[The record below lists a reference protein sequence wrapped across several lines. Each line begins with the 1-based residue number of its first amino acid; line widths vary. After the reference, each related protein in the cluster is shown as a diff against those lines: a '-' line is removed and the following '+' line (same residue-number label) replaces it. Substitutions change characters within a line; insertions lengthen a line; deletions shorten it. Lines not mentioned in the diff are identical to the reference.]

1 MELKPRLAAF
11 DMDGTLLNKES
22 QMTQVTKEA
31 CLKLQQQGCKLVLS
45 TGRTYGSA
53 QIPIDA
59 FPFDGFVCS
68 NGATVLES
76 DGTMVQQTLLPNH
89 LVADAIR
96 ALRQEVLYYEVHDT
110 ASNRWMIQED
120 RERLEALL
128 NEDTSLEGISIR
140 KFAFYKLAKIIPL
153 QEMLEMLDDPKTEMV
168 KLFIWHSDPE
178 LLEWVREQLA
188 PLGSQVNITSSGRH
202 NVELLPQGVSKWEG
216 LQYFCSKWGIAAEEV
231 MVFGDAENDR
241 EALTHAGY
249 AVAMENASQEI
260 KALANYIAPH
270 HDEEGVA
277 RFIHE
282 RIIGGR

>member
-1 MELKPRLAAF
+1 MELKPRMAAF

-22 QMTQVTKEA
+22 QMTQATKEA
-31 CLKLQQQGCKLVLS
+31 CLELQQQGCKLVLS
-45 TGRTYGSA
+45 TGRNFGSA

-76 DGTMVQQTLLPNH
+76 DGTMVQQTVLPNH
-89 LVADAIR
+89 LVAEAIR

-120 RERLEALL
+120 RERLEELL
-128 NEDTSLEGISIR
+128 DEDTSLEGISIR

-153 QEMLEMLDDPKTEMV
+153 QEMFDMLDDPKTEMV
-168 KLFIWHSDPE
+168 KFFVWHNN
-178 LLEWVREQLA
+178 LEILDWVREQLS
-188 PLGSQVNITSSGRH
+188 PWGSQMNVTSSGRH

-216 LQYFCSKWGIAAEEV
+216 LQYFCRKWGIAPEDV

-241 EALTHAGY
+241 EALSQAGY
-249 AVAMENASQEI
+249 AVAMENASPEI
-260 KALANYIAPH
+260 KDLANYIAPH
-270 HDEEGVA
+270 HDEDGVA
-277 RFIHE
+277 RFIRE
-282 RIIGGR
+282 QIIGG